1 MREVSDM
8 PDYEK
13 PYFVLFNQITDAIS
27 ALDTQNFG
35 QARELLVRAQQL
47 GEELVIAQQE
57 TDGQ

>member
-13 PYFVLFNQITDAIS
+13 PYFALFNQITDAIS

>member
-1 MREVSDM
+1 M

-13 PYFVLFNQITDAIS
+13 PYFALFNQITAAIS
-27 ALDTQNFG
+27 ALDTQNSG

>member
-1 MREVSDM
+1 M

-13 PYFVLFNQITDAIS
+13 PYFTLFNQITDAIS